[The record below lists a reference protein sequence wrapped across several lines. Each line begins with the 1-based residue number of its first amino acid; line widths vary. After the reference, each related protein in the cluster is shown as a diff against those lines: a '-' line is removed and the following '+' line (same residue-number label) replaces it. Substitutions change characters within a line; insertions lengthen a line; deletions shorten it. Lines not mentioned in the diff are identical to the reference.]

1 MTSVAPPG
9 GNGTIMRTGLV
20 GKVGAERG
28 DGACALA
35 APAAPRPRAAS
46 ASTPARRARI
56 AIPSATRC
64 EIAIELRVRHPP
76 GRPRIVA
83 VELLEIEGAG
93 AARLRWHA
101 VRAEQEELPRDV
113 AEALGVQPQPH
124 EVAPSLELRV
134 LGELGPGVQDHVV
147 VQDEHVAPLEV
158 ERDPVLRRPG
168 NLVEEIERRELE
180 IGELNAALP
189 VSRRDPRPLV

>member
-20 GKVGAERG
+20 GKLGAVRG

-35 APAAPRPRAAS
+35 APPRPRPRAAS
-46 ASTPARRARI
+46 ASTPARKARI
-56 AIPSATRC
+56 AAPSATRC
-64 EIAIELRVRHPP
+64 EIAIELRIRHPP

-101 VRAEQEELPRDV
+101 VRAEQEEFPRDV
-113 AEALGVQPQPH
+113 AEALGVQPQQH
-124 EVAPSLELRV
+124 EVALPLGLGV
-134 LGELGPGVQDHVV
+134 LG
-147 VQDEHVAPLEV
+147 
-158 ERDPVLRRPG
+158 VL
-168 NLVEEIERRELE
+168 V
-180 IGELNAALP
+180 
-189 VSRRDPRPLV
+189 PRVKE